1 MALERLFSKGKK
13 EQRVLEGM
21 RRHIVLLC
29 TACGHVKGSLET
41 EDRRILQHVARL
53 ENDGDAIRREI
64 IASIHEGAFLP
75 YLRPDLCRFVE
86 IVDDVFDLL
95 EDVAN
100 HGLDIK
106 IPERL
111 RRECVQV
118 AFLNHK
124 ICEMLLITFETLLKG
139 EELREK
145 TLAIR
150 IYEKKIDDIKFGL
163 IREMKELPVKDFWEG
178 RMLWDFIRGLTSVS
192 DVIED
197 ASDHLQIIR
206 FSMP

>member
-1 MALERLFSKGKK
+1 MALERFFSKGKR
-13 EQRVLEGM
+13 ERRVLEGM
-21 RRHIVLLC
+21 RRHIMLLC
-29 TACGHVKGSLET
+29 TACGHVKVALEN
-41 EDRRILQHVARL
+41 EDCGLLLQVAQL

-64 IASIHEGAFLP
+64 ISNIHEGAFLP

-106 IPERL
+106 IPEKL
-111 RRECVQV
+111 RSECVQV
-118 AFLNHK
+118 ALLNHR
-124 ICEMLLITFETLLKG
+124 ICEMLLITFETLLNG
-139 EELREK
+139 EDLREK

-163 IREMKELPVKDFWEG
+163 RRAMRQLPVKDFWEG
-178 RMLWDFIRGLTSVS
+178 RMLWDFIKGLTGVS
-192 DVIED
+192 DIIED